1 MDQPIT
7 YLTSETLSVG
17 GLEKDFLKG
26 TVSHDPINHQ
36 KMVDI
41 RAEKVAR
48 VQNFIPEQ
56 EVFGD
61 QEGDLLV
68 VSWGGT
74 YGHTFTSVLELRK
87 EGKSISLC
95 HINYISP
102 LPKNIQDIFKRFKKI
117 LVCELNMGQMANY
130 LRMNLQEFNYLQFN
144 KVQGLPFTV
153 VELKEKFNQILE
165 GK

>member
-1 MDQPIT
+1 
-7 YLTSETLSVG
+7 
-17 GLEKDFLKG
+17 
-26 TVSHDPINHQ
+26 
-36 KMVDI
+36 
-41 RAEKVAR
+41 VAR
-48 VQNFIPEQ
+48 VQKFIPER
-56 EVFGD
+56 EVIGEP
-61 QEGDLLV
+61 EGELLV

-74 YGHTFTSVLELRK
+74 YGHTFTAVHELQK
-87 EGKSISLC
+87 EGKSVSLC
-95 HINYISP
+95 HISYINP

-130 LRMNLQEFNYLQFN
+130 LRINFQEFAYLQYN